1 MKKQILGTAGVLTA
15 GLLIGSAFS
24 MTSAA
29 NAADENATPVATS
42 TSATSATTGTTGT
55 TAPTFTTP
63 DATDS
68 PDVLG
73 PNSVKPGESL
83 VTGDA
88 ATKLTDAA
96 LAKFPGAT
104 VIRVEND
111 SDGDKYEVHLKKAD
125 GSVVTV
131 TFDESYNVTG
141 DHEGFADP
149 AKGGPAGGPKGGHGP
164 RGSGDNDGDGP
175 GGAGWTA
182 PTTGT
187 TQSN

>member
-24 MTSAA
+24 LTTAA
-29 NAADENATPVATS
+29 NAADENATLVATTSSS
-42 TSATSATTGTTGT
+42 TTDS
-55 TAPTFTTP
+55 TAPTFTP
-63 DATDS
+63 GDGER
-68 PDVLG
+68 PDVFSAE
-73 PNSVKPGESL
+73 SVKPGESL

-88 ATKLTDAA
+88 VSKLTDAA

-131 TFDESYNVTG
+131 TFDENFVVTG
-141 DHEGFADP
+141 DHEGFGDRAT
-149 AKGGPAGGPKGGHGP
+149 GGPAGGKGHGP
-164 RGSGDNDGDGP
+164 RGAGDNDGDGP
-175 GGAGWTA
+175 AAGGFAA
-182 PTTGT
+182 PTTGVT
-187 TQSN
+187 TN

>member
-24 MTSAA
+24 LTTAA
-29 NAADENATPVATS
+29 NAADAATTPVAATTS
-42 TSATSATTGTTGT
+42 SSADSSSSAAAPSAADRPDVFSATSI
-55 TAPTFTTP
+55 
-63 DATDS
+63 
-68 PDVLG
+68 
-73 PNSVKPGESL
+73 KPGESL
-83 VTGDA
+83 VTGDS

-111 SDGDKYEVHLKKAD
+111 SDGDKYEVHLKQAD

-131 TFDESYNVTG
+131 TFDENFKVTG

-149 AKGGPAGGPKGGHGP
+149 AKGGPAGGPQGGHGP
-164 RGSGDNDGDGP
+164 RGFDDNDGDGP
-175 GGAGWTA
+175 SASGFTA

-187 TQSN
+187 TGTTQSN